1 MPGIVVEKRVVLL
14 IGAFLASPAG
24 AADKPVPFAS
34 PPPVVS
40 ASPPPVASIVP
51 QSGFFLDSCL
61 REHRQNESNIVIE
74 ARRDQAAAKRS
85 TTRWMAVSAR

>member
-1 MPGIVVEKRVVLL
+1 MSARRIVLVVLAAL
-14 IGAFLASPAG
+14 ALVAAPTAFAEGIDKGFAGLGADAAG
-24 AADKPVPFAS
+24 FDQAIAGTP
-34 PPPVVS
+34 
-40 ASPPPVASIVP
+40 
-51 QSGFFLDSCL
+51 LNSCL